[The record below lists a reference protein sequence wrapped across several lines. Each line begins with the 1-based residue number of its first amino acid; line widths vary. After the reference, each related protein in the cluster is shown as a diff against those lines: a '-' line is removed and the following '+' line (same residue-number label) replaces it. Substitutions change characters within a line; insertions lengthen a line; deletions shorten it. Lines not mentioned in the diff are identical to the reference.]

1 MVKDNTN
8 KVYVVVKSWRPY
20 SCQDIREVSMRA
32 YKWFVGRVDELIQRT
47 NLYLLYIKKSK
58 NIKVSFTSI
67 LYDFSYF
74 LEYDKLYVEKGRPVM
89 KKLLSLAVIGAA
101 IGATGFF
108 VDKKNKKHV
117 EETLDALD
125 LISKSAENALV
136 DLKKEIQDE
145 DEA

>member
-1 MVKDNTN
+1 
-8 KVYVVVKSWRPY
+8 
-20 SCQDIREVSMRA
+20 
-32 YKWFVGRVDELIQRT
+32 
-47 NLYLLYIKKSK
+47 
-58 NIKVSFTSI
+58 
-67 LYDFSYF
+67 
-74 LEYDKLYVEKGRPVM
+74 M

-125 LISKSAENALV
+125 LISKSAENAVV
-136 DLKKEIQDE
+136 DLTKEIQDE

>member
-1 MVKDNTN
+1 
-8 KVYVVVKSWRPY
+8 
-20 SCQDIREVSMRA
+20 
-32 YKWFVGRVDELIQRT
+32 
-47 NLYLLYIKKSK
+47 
-58 NIKVSFTSI
+58 
-67 LYDFSYF
+67 
-74 LEYDKLYVEKGRPVM
+74 M

-125 LISKSAENALV
+125 LISKSAENAVV
-136 DLKKEIQDE
+136 DLTKEIQEE

>member
-1 MVKDNTN
+1 
-8 KVYVVVKSWRPY
+8 
-20 SCQDIREVSMRA
+20 
-32 YKWFVGRVDELIQRT
+32 
-47 NLYLLYIKKSK
+47 
-58 NIKVSFTSI
+58 
-67 LYDFSYF
+67 
-74 LEYDKLYVEKGRPVM
+74 M

-125 LISKSAENALV
+125 VISKSAEDAVV
-136 DLKKEIQDE
+136 DLTKEIQEE